1 MKIQYAGWTDAA
13 PQNLSQK
20 DAQKLAKQLKTY
32 VNSTKFIQDG
42 SKINKVN
49 QQGIL
54 VKAPVKDVTYY
65 TNAQGADPMSSQQLD
80 DYIRTAVIT
89 KDPQMLQRASL
100 YRFYNSKPLVTT
112 KQREKQRATQ
122 YKDRLTRNVFMSS
135 VGLGL
140 AGGALPFVQAAIAD
154 KYVNSKTLKSAALLA
169 LAGIASGSILAGFLT
184 KR

>member
-49 QQGIL
+49 KDGVL
-54 VKAPVKDVTYY
+54 TKAPVKDVVYY
-65 TNAQGADPMSSQQLD
+65 QDAQGSNPMTAQQLD
-80 DYIRTAVIT
+80 DFIRTAIIN
-89 KDPQMLQRASL
+89 KDPQMLQQASL
-100 YRFYNSKPLVTT
+100 YRFYASKPVVTQ
-112 KQREKQRATQ
+112 KQRIEQQ
-122 YKDRLTRNVFMSS
+122 IKDYRKRLSRNAFIWSTL
-135 VGLGL
+135 LGI
-140 AGGALPFVQAAIAD
+140 GGASLPIAQRL
-154 KYVNSKTLKSAALLA
+154 VSKKKVTGKAVKSATLLA
-169 LAGIASGSILAGFLT
+169 LAGFGGGFAMANLTT